1 MKDFEPFRKLWIT
14 TSDWV
19 RWHESWLSDP
29 LSAINAEE
37 LERCVNDSWKTM
49 QKSVRYFSAIPGST
63 ISHVLLFVIR
73 HMLSYLSSVG
83 VIDKGEV
90 SMVHSPH

>member
-1 MKDFEPFRKLWIT
+1 MSVLMMQYARIGKIMKDFEPFRKLWIT

-37 LERCVNDSWKTM
+37 LDRCVTDSWKTM
-49 QKSVRYFSAIPGST
+49 QKSVRYFSSIPGN
-63 ISHVLLFVIR
+63 LYCL
-73 HMLSYLSSVG
+73 
-83 VIDKGEV
+83 
-90 SMVHSPH
+90 